1 MNLGNVLAVDTM
13 KVGKAKQENIV
24 TPQLNYKVTATIVGF
39 DMKMTPQTT
48 PPTPHI
54 LNSSLKE
61 ARFTIIIKRYSVV
74 KFICQRLVG

>member
-48 PPTPHI
+48 PHI
-54 LNSSLKE
+54 LNSSLNE

-74 KFICQRLVG
+74 KFFCQRLVG